1 MDEHFNQEDSIF
13 SFKKEF
19 NYYFFFWPIFLV
31 SFVCFLAGA
40 YIYLR
45 YSTPI
50 YQAKA
55 TIQVKSKTSDPSSF
69 LSQSTQTMF
78 NFRKL
83 NIDNDI
89 AVLTSRLILSK
100 VVEDLDLQ
108 TRVNLIGNVRESLIF
123 NGDAPFSIE
132 FLKPT
137 INQQIYITTSNDKYV
152 LSYNDLKAEIV
163 PGEIIQN
170 EDFIFYP
177 NVDFNLSE
185 DLRIQRI
192 PLEFA
197 VASLQGPLSAE
208 ASTKLGDNISISITG
223 PNKKRNEAIVN
234 SLIKITQSDQIQ
246 DKQQI
251 YSLSIDFI
259 ENRLNVLTQSLDS
272 LNLETVSIKAD
283 NLIFTPEAQT
293 TTALSNISKI
303 EDESFKLSVQLDLA
317 GEIKRNLESS
327 KGYSLLPSNVGIENV
342 SVNQLIGSYN
352 ELVLQREKLL
362 TGATERNPLVEQ
374 LSSQLSEVKGNI
386 LQSVKNYISS
396 IRTSISRYDEFK
408 FEAQSRLSD
417 IPLQESEL
425 RAYTRNYQLAENLY
439 LFLLQ
444 KKEEASISYIS
455 ALPNLKVIDYANSLL
470 VPISP
475 KKNRIFLLAFLLAFI
490 LPFGVL
496 YLLKLLDSK
505 VHSRDQIEKNI
516 SKASF
521 LGEIPFIKDF
531 DVSLNDPRSIASEAS
546 RVIRSNL
553 NFILPPKES
562 DTRVITVTSSMKGE
576 GKTFT
581 SYNISLSYSL
591 TGKKVLL
598 VGADLR
604 NPQLHSLFGLKKNI
618 KGLTDLIVKKDGLKP
633 TDVIRK
639 LNPQGQSLDVLF
651 SGAIPPNPAEL
662 LDGDGFSEVL
672 NSLKASYDVIII
684 DSAPLLPVS
693 DTLGVLKHS
702 DSVIFTLFAH
712 KTDQSLTKF
721 ISSTIEE
728 KNIKKPCVVLNGI
741 KSGPVSYYKY
751 GYGYRYA
758 YNYKYNYGYG
768 YNYSEDN

>member
-1 MDEHFNQEDSIF
+1 MDSQFIQEDSIF
-13 SFKKEF
+13 DFKKEF
-19 NYYFFFWPIFLV
+19 NYYFYFWPIFLV
-31 SFVCFLAGA
+31 SLICFLVGA

-45 YSTPI
+45 YSTPV
-50 YQAKA
+50 YQANA
-55 TIQVKSKTSDPSSF
+55 TIQVKDRASDPSSF
-69 LSQSTQTMF
+69 LSQSSQTMF

-89 AVLTSRLILSK
+89 AVLTSSLILSK
-100 VVEDLDLQ
+100 VAEDLDLQ
-108 TRVNLIGNVRESLIF
+108 TRIYEIGTVRESIVF
-123 NGDAPFSIE
+123 NGNAPFSID
-132 FLKPT
+132 F
-137 INQQIYITTSNDKYV
+137 INNLGDDEIYIAIESDKYV
-152 LSYNDLKAEIV
+152 LSYKDFVADIV

-177 NVDFNLSE
+177 KIDFELNE
-185 DLRIQRI
+185 DIRIQRI
-192 PLEFA
+192 PLEFS
-197 VASLQGPLSAE
+197 VASLQKSINAE

-234 SLIKITQSDQIQ
+234 SLIKITQSDQVQ

-251 YSLSIDFI
+251 YSLSLDFI
-259 ENRLNVLTQSLDS
+259 ENRLNILTQSLDS
-272 LNLETVSIKAD
+272 LNQETLNIKAD

-303 EDESFKLSVQLDLA
+303 EDESSKLSVQLDLA
-317 GEIKRNLESS
+317 NEIKRNLESS
-327 KGYSLLPSNVGIENV
+327 QGYSLLPSNVGIENV

-352 ELVLQREKLL
+352 ELVLQRNKLL

-386 LQSVKNYISS
+386 LQSVQNYISS

-408 FEAQSRLSD
+408 FKAQSRVSD

-455 ALPNLKVIDYANSLL
+455 ALPNLKVIDYAYSSLF
-470 VPISP
+470 PISP
-475 KKNRIFLLAFLLAFI
+475 RKNIIYLAALLLAFLI
-490 LPFGVL
+490 PFGVL

-505 VHSRDQIEKNI
+505 VHTRDQIEKNI
-516 SKASF
+516 SRASF

-531 DVSLNDPRSIASEAS
+531 DASLNDPRSIASEAS

-562 DTRVITVTSSMKGE
+562 ESRVITVTSSMKGE

-581 SYNISLSYSL
+581 SYNLSLSFSL

-618 KGLTDLIVKKDGLKP
+618 KGLTDLIVKKDNLKT
-633 TDVIRK
+633 TDAIRK
-639 LNPQGQSLDVLF
+639 LNPQGQTLDVLF

-672 NSLKASYDVIII
+672 NSLKVSYDIIII

-728 KNIKKPCVVLNGI
+728 KNINKPCVVLNGI

>member
-1 MDEHFNQEDSIF
+1 M
-13 SFKKEF
+13 
-19 NYYFFFWPIFLV
+19 L
-31 SFVCFLAGA
+31 G
-40 YIYLR
+40 
-45 YSTPI
+45 
-50 YQAKA
+50 
-55 TIQVKSKTSDPSSF
+55 
-69 LSQSTQTMF
+69 
-78 NFRKL
+78 
-83 NIDNDI
+83 
-89 AVLTSRLILSK
+89 
-100 VVEDLDLQ
+100 
-108 TRVNLIGNVRESLIF
+108 
-123 NGDAPFSIE
+123 
-132 FLKPT
+132 LK
-137 INQQIYITTSNDKYV
+137 
-152 LSYNDLKAEIV
+152 
-163 PGEIIQN
+163 
-170 EDFIFYP
+170 
-177 NVDFNLSE
+177 
-185 DLRIQRI
+185 
-192 PLEFA
+192 
-197 VASLQGPLSAE
+197 
-208 ASTKLGDNISISITG
+208 
-223 PNKKRNEAIVN
+223 
-234 SLIKITQSDQIQ
+234 
-246 DKQQI
+246 
-251 YSLSIDFI
+251 
-259 ENRLNVLTQSLDS
+259 
-272 LNLETVSIKAD
+272 
-283 NLIFTPEAQT
+283 
-293 TTALSNISKI
+293 
-303 EDESFKLSVQLDLA
+303 
-317 GEIKRNLESS
+317 
-327 KGYSLLPSNVGIENV
+327 NV

-352 ELVLQREKLL
+352 ELVLQRNKLL
-362 TGATERNPLVEQ
+362 TSATERNPLVEQ
-374 LSSQLSEVKGNI
+374 LSSQLNEVKGNI
-386 LQSVKNYISS
+386 LQSVQNYISS

-408 FEAQSRLSD
+408 FEAQSRVSD

-439 LFLLQ
+439 IFLLQ

-455 ALPNLKVIDYANSLL
+455 ALPNLKVIDYAYSSLS
-470 VPISP
+470 PITP
-475 KKNRIFLLAFLLAFI
+475 KKNTIYIAAFLLAI
-490 LPFGVL
+490 LIPFGVL
-496 YLLKLLDSK
+496 YILKLLDSK
-505 VHSRDQIEKNI
+505 VHTRDQIEKNI

-531 DVSLNDPRSIASEAS
+531 DASLNDPRSIASEAS

-562 DTRVITVTSSMKGE
+562 VSRVITVTSSMKGE

-581 SYNISLSYSL
+581 SYNLSLSFSL

-618 KGLTDLIVKKDGLKP
+618 KGLTDLIVKKDDLKP
-633 TDVIRK
+633 SDAIRK
-639 LNPQGQSLDVLF
+639 LNPQGQTLDVLF

-662 LDGDGFSEVL
+662 LDGDGFSELL
-672 NSLKASYDVIII
+672 NSLKGSYDIIII

>member
-1 MDEHFNQEDSIF
+1 MDSQFNQGDSIF
-13 SFKKEF
+13 DFKKEF
-19 NYYFFFWPIFLV
+19 NYYLFFWPIFLV
-31 SFVCFLAGA
+31 SLVSFLAGT

-45 YSTPI
+45 YSTPL
-50 YQAKA
+50 YKANA
-55 TIQVKSKTSDPSSF
+55 TIQVKDRASDPSSF

-89 AVLTSRLILSK
+89 AVLTSSLILSK

-108 TRVNLIGNVRESLIF
+108 TRVFRIGNIRESLLF
-123 NGDAPFSIE
+123 NGDTPFSIE
-132 FLKPT
+132 FLNPK
-137 INQQIYITTSNDKYV
+137 IKDQIDIYNNDDNYV
-152 LSYNDLKAEIV
+152 LSYKDFTADIV
-163 PGEIIQN
+163 PREIIQN

-177 NVDFNLSE
+177 NVDFKLTE

-197 VASLQGPLSAE
+197 VASLQGSIRAE

-234 SLIKITQSDQIQ
+234 SLIKITQSDQIL

-272 LNLETVSIKAD
+272 LNQETVSIKAD

-317 GEIKRNLESS
+317 NEIKRNLESS
-327 KGYSLLPSNVGIENV
+327 EGYSLLPSNVGIENV

-352 ELVLQREKLL
+352 ELVLQRNKLL

-374 LSSQLSEVKGNI
+374 LSSQLNEVKVNI
-386 LQSVKNYISS
+386 LQSVQNYISS

-408 FEAQSRLSD
+408 FQAQSRVSD

-444 KKEEASISYIS
+444 KKEEASINYIS
-455 ALPNLKVIDYANSLL
+455 ALPNIKVIDYAYSSLF
-470 VPISP
+470 PISP
-475 KKNRIFLLAFLLAFI
+475 RKNIIYLAALLLAFLV
-490 LPFGVL
+490 PFVVL

-505 VHSRDQIEKNI
+505 VHTRGHIEKNI
-516 SKASF
+516 SNASF

-531 DVSLNDPRSIASEAS
+531 DASLNDPRSIASEAS

-562 DTRVITVTSSMKGE
+562 ETRVITVTSSMKGE

-581 SYNISLSYSL
+581 SYNLSLSYSL
-591 TGKKVLL
+591 TGKNVLL
-598 VGADLR
+598 VGGDLR

-618 KGLTDLIVKKDGLKP
+618 KGLTDLIVKKDDLKP
-633 TDVIRK
+633 AGVIRK
-639 LNPQGQSLDVLF
+639 LNPQGQTLDVLF

-662 LDGDGFSEVL
+662 LDGDGFSELL
-672 NSLKASYDVIII
+672 NSLKASYDIIII

>member
-1 MDEHFNQEDSIF
+1 M
-13 SFKKEF
+13 
-19 NYYFFFWPIFLV
+19 
-31 SFVCFLAGA
+31 
-40 YIYLR
+40 
-45 YSTPI
+45 
-50 YQAKA
+50 
-55 TIQVKSKTSDPSSF
+55 
-69 LSQSTQTMF
+69 
-78 NFRKL
+78 
-83 NIDNDI
+83 
-89 AVLTSRLILSK
+89 
-100 VVEDLDLQ
+100 
-108 TRVNLIGNVRESLIF
+108 
-123 NGDAPFSIE
+123 
-132 FLKPT
+132 
-137 INQQIYITTSNDKYV
+137 
-152 LSYNDLKAEIV
+152 
-163 PGEIIQN
+163 
-170 EDFIFYP
+170 
-177 NVDFNLSE
+177 
-185 DLRIQRI
+185 
-192 PLEFA
+192 
-197 VASLQGPLSAE
+197 
-208 ASTKLGDNISISITG
+208 
-223 PNKKRNEAIVN
+223 
-234 SLIKITQSDQIQ
+234 
-246 DKQQI
+246 
-251 YSLSIDFI
+251 
-259 ENRLNVLTQSLDS
+259 
-272 LNLETVSIKAD
+272 
-283 NLIFTPEAQT
+283 
-293 TTALSNISKI
+293 
-303 EDESFKLSVQLDLA
+303 
-317 GEIKRNLESS
+317 
-327 KGYSLLPSNVGIENV
+327 
-342 SVNQLIGSYN
+342 
-352 ELVLQREKLL
+352 
-362 TGATERNPLVEQ
+362 
-374 LSSQLSEVKGNI
+374 KGNI
-386 LQSVKNYISS
+386 LQSVQNYISS

-408 FEAQSRLSD
+408 FEAQSRVSD

-455 ALPNLKVIDYANSLL
+455 ALPNLKVIDYAYSSLF
-470 VPISP
+470 PISP
-475 KKNRIFLLAFLLAFI
+475 RKNIIYLAAFLLAFLL
-490 LPFGVL
+490 PFAVL

-505 VHSRDQIEKNI
+505 VHTRDQIEKNI

-531 DVSLNDPRSIASEAS
+531 DASLNDPRSIASEAS

-553 NFILPPKES
+553 NFILPPKENE
-562 DTRVITVTSSMKGE
+562 TRIITVTSSMKGE

-581 SYNISLSYSL
+581 SYNLSLSYSL

-618 KGLTDLIVKKDGLKP
+618 KGLTDLIVKKDNLKP
-633 TDVIRK
+633 TDAIRK

-662 LDGDGFSEVL
+662 LDGDGFSDVL
-672 NSLKASYDVIII
+672 NSLKASYDIIII

-712 KTDQSLTKF
+712 KTDQTLTKF

>member
-1 MDEHFNQEDSIF
+1 MDTQFNQQDSIF
-13 SFKKEF
+13 DFKKEF
-19 NYYFFFWPIFLV
+19 NYYLFFWPIFLV
-31 SFVCFLAGA
+31 SLVCFLAGA
-40 YIYLR
+40 YMYLR
-45 YSTPI
+45 YSSPI

-55 TIQVKSKTSDPSSF
+55 TIQVKDRASDPSSF

-89 AVLTSRLILSK
+89 AVLTSSLILSK

-108 TRVNLIGNVRESLIF
+108 TRIYRIGTVRESLIF
-123 NGDAPFSIE
+123 NGDAPFSID
-132 FLKPT
+132 FL
-137 INQQIYITTSNDKYV
+137 NSDVNNQIYINLDENNHV
-152 LSYNDLKAEIV
+152 LSYKDIDINIV
-163 PGEIIQN
+163 PGVIIEN

-177 NVDFNLSE
+177 STDFDLSR
-185 DLRIQRI
+185 DVRIQRI

-197 VASLQGPLSAE
+197 VASLQGSITAE
-208 ASTKLGDNISISITG
+208 ASTKLGDNITISIIG
-223 PNKKRNEAIVN
+223 ENKNRNESIIN
-234 SLIKITQSDQIQ
+234 SLIKITQNDQIL

-272 LNLETVSIKAD
+272 LNQETVSIKAD

-293 TTALSNISKI
+293 TTALSSISKI

-317 GEIKRNLESS
+317 NEIKRNLESS
-327 KGYSLLPSNVGIENV
+327 EGYSLLPSNVGIENV

-352 ELVLQREKLL
+352 ELVLQRNKLL

-374 LSSQLSEVKGNI
+374 ISSQLSEVKGNI
-386 LQSVKNYISS
+386 LQSVQNYISS

-408 FEAQSRLSD
+408 FQAQSRVSD

-444 KKEEASISYIS
+444 KKEEASISFIS
-455 ALPNLKVIDYANSLL
+455 ALPNLKVIDYAYSSLF
-470 VPISP
+470 PISP
-475 KKNRIFLLAFLLAFI
+475 RKNIIYLAAFLLAFLL
-490 LPFGVL
+490 PFGVL
-496 YLLKLLDSK
+496 YFLKLLDSK
-505 VHSRDQIEKNI
+505 VHTRDQIEKNI

-531 DVSLNDPRSIASEAS
+531 DASLNNPRSIASEAS

-562 DTRVITVTSSMKGE
+562 EPRVITVTSSMKAE

-581 SYNISLSYSL
+581 SYNLSLSYSL

-618 KGLTDLIVKKDGLKP
+618 KGLTDLIVKKDDLKP
-633 TDVIRK
+633 ADAISK
-639 LNPQGQSLDVLF
+639 LNPQGQTLDVLF

-662 LDGDGFSEVL
+662 LDGDGFSDVL
-672 NSLKASYDVIII
+672 NSLKASYDIIII

-728 KNIKKPCVVLNGI
+728 KNIKKPCIVLNGI